1 MTMPLIA
8 METGRFH
15 ESYSDEIVIYD
26 TAYRKIW
33 ILAVLG
39 VAFVVVPLMVSQYW
53 LTVLTLVGIACVGAT
68 GLNLLVG
75 FAGQISL
82 GNAAFAAVGAYAS
95 GLLLTRSDLPFWIAI
110 PGGMVMAGVF
120 SLIFGLAS
128 LRVKGLYLAIATLAA
143 QYIVQWILSS
153 WTFLTGGYQ
162 GIVVFDPIQIGPFDT
177 LTPTGKYLLVLTALT
192 LVVMFVENLVRSRT
206 GRAMI
211 AVRDQDIA
219 AAGSAVSPLRYKLLA
234 FFISSAIA
242 GLSGILYGYNAGLVT
257 TEVFT
262 LALSVQYLAMI
273 LIGGLGSI
281 PGSIFGAV
289 FITMLPIWLRDLL
302 PTIGIDLSPSVQV
315 HLLTLLF
322 GVAILLFLILEPR
335 GLYGLFRNIKDYFR
349 MWPFSY

>member
-1 MTMPLIA
+1 MALIA

-15 ESYSDEIVIYD
+15 ETYSEEIAIYD
-26 TAYRKIW
+26 TAYRKVW
-33 ILAVLG
+33 ILSVIAG
-39 VAFVVVPLMVSQYW
+39 AFVAVPLIASQYW
-53 LTVLTLVGIACVGAT
+53 LTVLTLVGIAAIGAT

-75 FAGQISL
+75 YAGQISL
-82 GNAAFAAVGAYAS
+82 GHAAFAAVGAYTS
-95 GLLLTRSDLPFWIAI
+95 GLLISRAEAPFWVAI
-110 PGGMVMAGVF
+110 PVAMVAAGVF
-120 SLIFGLAS
+120 SLIFGVAS

-143 QYIVQWILSS
+143 QYIVQWILTS
-153 WTFLTGGYQ
+153 WTFITGGHQ
-162 GIVVFDPIQIGPFDT
+162 GIVIFDPIQIGPFDT
-177 LTPTGKYLLVLTALT
+177 LTPVGKYLLVLTSLA

-211 AVRDQDIA
+211 AVRDQDVA

-242 GLSGILYGYNAGLVT
+242 GLSGVLYGYNAGLIS

-262 LALSVQYLAMI
+262 FALSVQYLAMI
-273 LIGGLGSI
+273 LVGGLGSI
-281 PGSIFGAV
+281 PGSILGAA
-289 FITMLPIWLRDLL
+289 FITLLPIWLRDML
-302 PTIGIDLSPSVQV
+302 PAVGIDLSPSVEV

>member
-1 MTMPLIA
+1 MALIA

-15 ESYSDEIVIYD
+15 EKYAEEIAVYG
-26 TAYRKIW
+26 TPYRRIW
-33 ILAVLG
+33 ILAALAVTF
-39 VAFVVVPLMVSQYW
+39 VAIPLLASPYW
-53 LTVLTLVGIACVGAT
+53 LVVLTLVGIAAVGAT
-68 GLNLLVG
+68 GLNVLVG
-75 FAGQISL
+75 YAGQISL
-82 GNAAFAAVGAYAS
+82 GHAAFAAVGAYTS
-95 GLLLTRSDLPFWIAI
+95 GLLVSRAEAPFWVAV
-110 PGGMVMAGVF
+110 PVAMVAAGVF

-143 QYIVQWILSS
+143 QYIVQWILTS
-153 WTFLTGGYQ
+153 WTWITGGFQ
-162 GIVVFDPIQIGPFDT
+162 GIVIFEPIQIGPFDT
-177 LTPTGKYLLVLTALT
+177 TTPTGKYLMVFISLA
-192 LVVMFVENLVRSRT
+192 LVVMFVENLMRSRS

-242 GLSGILYGYNAGLVT
+242 GLSGVLYGYNAGLVS

-273 LIGGLGSI
+273 LVGGLGSI
-281 PGSIFGAV
+281 PGSILGAA
-289 FITMLPIWLRDLL
+289 FITMLPIWLRDVL
-302 PTIGIDLSPSVQV
+302 PALGIELSASVEV
-315 HLLTLLF
+315 HFLTMLF
-322 GVAILLFLILEPR
+322 GVAILLFLVLEPR

>member
-1 MTMPLIA
+1 MPLIA

-15 ESYSDEIVIYD
+15 EKYSEEIAVYD

-33 ILAVLG
+33 ILAVLV
-39 VAFVVVPLMVSQYW
+39 VAFVLVPLLASPYW
-53 LTVLTLVGIACVGAT
+53 LTVLTLVGIAAVGAT

-82 GNAAFAAVGAYAS
+82 GHAAFAAVGAYTS
-95 GLLLTRSDLPFWIAI
+95 GLLISRTEAPFWLAI
-110 PGGMVMAGVF
+110 PLAMLTAGLF
-120 SLIFGLAS
+120 SLIFGIAS

-153 WTFLTGGYQ
+153 WTFITGGFQ
-162 GIVVFDPIQIGPFDT
+162 GLVFFEPIQIGPFST
-177 LTPTGKYLLVLTALT
+177 LTPGGKYLLVIIALT
-192 LVVMFVENLVRSRT
+192 LVVVFVENLMRSRT

-242 GLSGILYGYNAGLVT
+242 GLSGVLYGYHAGLVS

-273 LIGGLGSI
+273 LVGGLGSI
-281 PGSIFGAV
+281 PGSILGAV
-289 FITMLPIWLRDLL
+289 FITMLPIGLRDLL
-302 PTIGIDLSPSVQV
+302 PTVGIDLSPSLEV
-315 HLLTLLF
+315 HLLTMLF
-322 GVAILLFLILEPR
+322 GVTILIFLILEPR
-335 GLYGLFRNIKDYFR
+335 GLYGLFKNIKDYFR

>member
-1 MTMPLIA
+1 MPLIA

-15 ESYSDEIVIYD
+15 ESYSEEIAVYD
-26 TAYRKIW
+26 TVYRKVW
-33 ILAVLG
+33 ILAVLA
-39 VAFVVVPLMVSQYW
+39 VAFVVVPLMASQYW
-53 LTVLTLVGIACVGAT
+53 LTVLTLAGIAAVGAT

-75 FAGQISL
+75 YAGQISL
-82 GNAAFAAVGAYAS
+82 GHAAFAAVGAYAS
-95 GLLLTRSDLPFWIAI
+95 GLLVSRADAPFWVAV
-110 PGGMVMAGVF
+110 PVAMLAAGVF

-143 QYIVQWILSS
+143 QYIVQWILTS
-153 WTFLTGGYQ
+153 WTFITGGFQ
-162 GIVVFDPIQIGPFDT
+162 GLVIFDPIHIGPFDT
-177 LTPTGKYLLVLTALT
+177 TTPTGKYLMVLIALT
-192 LVVMFVENLVRSRT
+192 LVVVFVENLMRSRS

-211 AVRDQDIA
+211 AVRDQDVA
-219 AAGSAVSPLRYKLLA
+219 AAASAVSPLRYKLLA

-242 GLSGILYGYNAGLVT
+242 GLSGVLYGYNAGLIS

-273 LIGGLGSI
+273 LVGGLGSI
-281 PGSIFGAV
+281 PGSILGAA

-302 PTIGIDLSPSVQV
+302 PTVGIDLSPSVEV
-315 HLLTLLF
+315 HLLTMLF

>member
-1 MTMPLIA
+1 VALIA
-8 METGRFH
+8 R
-15 ESYSDEIVIYD
+15 V
-26 TAYRKIW
+26 W
-33 ILAVLG
+33 ILAVLA
-39 VAFVVVPLMVSQYW
+39 VTFVVVPLVASPYW
-53 LTVLTLVGIACVGAT
+53 LVVLTLVGIAAVGAT
-68 GLNLLVG
+68 GLNVLVG
-75 FAGQISL
+75 YAGQISL
-82 GNAAFAAVGAYAS
+82 GHAAFAAVGAYTS
-95 GLLLTRSDLPFWIAI
+95 GLLVSRADAPFWVAI
-110 PGGMVMAGVF
+110 PTAMVAAGVF

-153 WTFLTGGYQ
+153 WTWITGGFQ
-162 GIVVFDPIQIGPFDT
+162 GIVIFEPIQVGPLDT
-177 LTPTGKYLLVLTALT
+177 TTPTGKYLLVFIALA
-192 LVVMFVENLVRSRT
+192 LVVMFVENLMRSRS

-242 GLSGILYGYNAGLVT
+242 GLSGVLYGYNAGLVS

-273 LIGGLGSI
+273 LVGGLGSI
-281 PGSIFGAV
+281 PGSILGAA

-302 PTIGIDLSPSVQV
+302 PAVGIELSASVEV
-315 HLLTLLF
+315 HLLTMLF
-322 GVAILLFLILEPR
+322 GVAILLFLVLEPR
-335 GLYGLFRNIKDYFR
+335 GLYGLFRNVKDYFR